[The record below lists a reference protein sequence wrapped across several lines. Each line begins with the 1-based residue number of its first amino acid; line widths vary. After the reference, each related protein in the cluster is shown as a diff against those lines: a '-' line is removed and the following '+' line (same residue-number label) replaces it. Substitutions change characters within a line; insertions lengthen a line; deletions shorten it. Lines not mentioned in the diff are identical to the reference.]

1 MKKHLYLRFCLHQMK
16 MDVGVIGAGVG
27 FDVSEVDE
35 KMGDDEIR

>member
-1 MKKHLYLRFCLHQMK
+1 MK